1 MLVKIQ
7 SPLFNFMK
15 PKYLKTFYLFLK
27 SLPIFGISKRFTSI
41 KITFDNYKKIL
52 KSLFFKIHLRLFN
65 LLGQIL
71 FLAIILLFLF
81 LLSIYFSQIKF
92 LKKHS
97 NLFNLSS
104 QNFNQRQNNNSQFFL
119 GNKSN
124 IQDLILS
131 PIFFESQYLCGFT
144 RRLEIV
150 SNIKID
156 YG

>member
-1 MLVKIQ
+1 
-7 SPLFNFMK
+7 MK
-15 PKYLKTFYLFLK
+15 PKYLKTFSLFFK
-27 SLPIFGISKRFTSI
+27 SVPAFGIFKKFSSI
-41 KITFDNYKKIL
+41 KITFDNYKKII
-52 KSLFFKIHLRLFN
+52 KSLFFKMNSHLFN

-124 IQDLILS
+124 IHNLILS
-131 PIFFESQYLCGFT
+131 PIFFESHYLCRFT

>member
-1 MLVKIQ
+1 
-7 SPLFNFMK
+7 MK

-27 SLPIFGISKRFTSI
+27 SSPIFGIPKRFTSI

-52 KSLFFKIHLRLFN
+52 KSLFLKINSHLFN

-92 LKKHS
+92 LKKNS

-104 QNFNQRQNNNSQFFL
+104 QNFNQRQCNNSQFFL

-124 IQDLILS
+124 IQDLFLS
-131 PIFFESQYLCGFT
+131 PLFFESHYSCKLP

>member
-1 MLVKIQ
+1 
-7 SPLFNFMK
+7 MK
-15 PKYLKTFYLFLK
+15 PKYLKTFSLFTK
-27 SLPIFGISKRFTSI
+27 SLPFFGISKRFTSI
-41 KITFDNYKKIL
+41 KILFDSSKKIL

-97 NLFNLSS
+97 DFFNFSSLNLNHKQLD
-104 QNFNQRQNNNSQFFL
+104 NSNFFL
-119 GNKSN
+119 SDKIN
-124 IQDLILS
+124 IYEFILS
-131 PIFFESQYLCGFT
+131 PIFFKNHLCYSLHKT
-144 RRLEIV
+144 LKTA

>member
-1 MLVKIQ
+1 
-7 SPLFNFMK
+7 MK

-27 SLPIFGISKRFTSI
+27 FLPILGILKRFTSI

>member
-1 MLVKIQ
+1 
-7 SPLFNFMK
+7 MK
-15 PKYLKTFYLFLK
+15 PKYFKTFSLFLK
-27 SLPIFGISKRFTSI
+27 YLPFFGISKRFTSI
-41 KITFDNYKKIL
+41 KITFDNFKKIL
-52 KSLFFKIHLRLFN
+52 KSQFYKINSHLFN

-104 QNFNQRQNNNSQFFL
+104 QNFNQRQSNNSHFFL
-119 GNKSN
+119 RNKSQ

-131 PIFFESQYLCGFT
+131 PLIFESHYLCRLP
-144 RRLEIV
+144 RRLETV
-150 SNIKID
+150 ANIKID

>member
-1 MLVKIQ
+1 
-7 SPLFNFMK
+7 MK

-27 SLPIFGISKRFTSI
+27 SSPIFGIPKRFTSI

-52 KSLFFKIHLRLFN
+52 KSLFLKINSHLFN

-92 LKKHS
+92 LKKNS

-104 QNFNQRQNNNSQFFL
+104 QNFNQRQCNNSQFFL

-131 PIFFESQYLCGFT
+131 PLFFESHYSCKLP
-144 RRLEIV
+144 RRLEIA

>member
-1 MLVKIQ
+1 
-7 SPLFNFMK
+7 MK
-15 PKYLKTFYLFLK
+15 LKYLKTFYLFLK

-41 KITFDNYKKIL
+41 KITFDDYKKIL

-104 QNFNQRQNNNSQFFL
+104 QNFNQRQSNNSQFFL

-131 PIFFESQYLCGFT
+131 PILFESHYLCSFI

>member
-1 MLVKIQ
+1 
-7 SPLFNFMK
+7 MK

-27 SLPIFGISKRFTSI
+27 FLPILGILKRFTSI

-97 NLFNLSS
+97 NLFNLSL
-104 QNFNQRQNNNSQFFL
+104 QNFNQRQSNNSQFFL

>member
-1 MLVKIQ
+1 
-7 SPLFNFMK
+7 MK
-15 PKYLKTFYLFLK
+15 PKYLKTFSLFFK
-27 SLPIFGISKRFTSI
+27 SVPAFGIFKKFSSI
-41 KITFDNYKKIL
+41 KITFDNYKKII
-52 KSLFFKIHLRLFN
+52 KSLFFKLNSHLFN

-92 LKKHS
+92 IKKHS

-104 QNFNQRQNNNSQFFL
+104 LNFGHRQVDETHFFMSD
-119 GNKSN
+119 KIN
-124 IQDLILS
+124 IYHYILS
-131 PIFFESQYLCGFT
+131 STFSKSYCCCKLPRQ
-144 RRLEIV
+144 LEIS

>member
-1 MLVKIQ
+1 
-7 SPLFNFMK
+7 MK

-27 SLPIFGISKRFTSI
+27 FLPILGILKRFTSI

-144 RRLEIV
+144 RQLEIS

>member
-1 MLVKIQ
+1 
-7 SPLFNFMK
+7 MK

-27 SLPIFGISKRFTSI
+27 SSPVFGIPKRFTSI
-41 KITFDNYKKIL
+41 KIVFKNYKKIL
-52 KSLFFKIHLRLFN
+52 KSHFFKINSHLFN

-92 LKKHS
+92 LKKNS

-104 QNFNQRQNNNSQFFL
+104 QNFNHRQSNNSQFFL

-131 PIFFESQYLCGFT
+131 PIFFESHYLCSFT
-144 RRLEIV
+144 RRLQIV

>member
-1 MLVKIQ
+1 
-7 SPLFNFMK
+7 MK

-27 SLPIFGISKRFTSI
+27 SSPKLGIFKKFSPI
-41 KITFDNYKKIL
+41 KITFDNYKKII
-52 KSLFFKIHLRLFN
+52 KSLFLKMNSHFFN

-92 LKKHS
+92 IKKHS

-104 QNFNQRQNNNSQFFL
+104 LNFGHQKVDKTHFFL
-119 GNKSN
+119 RDKIN
-124 IQDLILS
+124 IYDFILS
-131 PIFFESQYLCGFT
+131 STFSKGLCFCMLPRQFEIDSK
-144 RRLEIV
+144 
-150 SNIKID
+150 IKID

>member
-1 MLVKIQ
+1 
-7 SPLFNFMK
+7 MK

-41 KITFDNYKKIL
+41 KIIFDRSKKIL

-97 NLFNLSS
+97 DFFNFSSLNLNHKQLDNSNSFLSD
-104 QNFNQRQNNNSQFFL
+104 
-119 GNKSN
+119 KIN
-124 IQDLILS
+124 IYEFILS
-131 PIFFESQYLCGFT
+131 PIFFKNHLCHSLHKPLKT
-144 RRLEIV
+144 A

>member
-1 MLVKIQ
+1 
-7 SPLFNFMK
+7 MK
-15 PKYLKTFYLFLK
+15 PKYSKTFYLFLK

-52 KSLFFKIHLRLFN
+52 KSLFLKINSHLFN

-92 LKKHS
+92 LKKNS

-104 QNFNQRQNNNSQFFL
+104 QNFNQRQGNNSQFFL

-131 PIFFESQYLCGFT
+131 PIFFESHYLCSFT
-144 RRLEIV
+144 RRLQIV

>member
-1 MLVKIQ
+1 
-7 SPLFNFMK
+7 MK

-27 SLPIFGISKRFTSI
+27 SLPILGISKRFTSI

-92 LKKHS
+92 LKKNS
-97 NLFNLSS
+97 NLFNVSS
-104 QNFNQRQNNNSQFFL
+104 QNSNQRQSNNSQFFVIK
-119 GNKSN
+119 KSN
-124 IQDLILS
+124 IQDLFLS
-131 PIFFESQYLCGFT
+131 PLFFESHYLCRLP
-144 RRLEIV
+144 RRLEIA

>member
-1 MLVKIQ
+1 
-7 SPLFNFMK
+7 MK

-27 SLPIFGISKRFTSI
+27 SLSIFGISKRFTSI
-41 KITFDNYKKIL
+41 KITFDFDNCKKIV
-52 KSLFFKIHLRLFN
+52 KSLFFKMNCHLFN
-65 LLGQIL
+65 LLGQII

-124 IQDLILS
+124 IHNLILS
-131 PIFFESQYLCGFT
+131 PIFFESHYLCGFT